1 MPGRAR
7 QARPAAQ
14 TPQLVNSGT
23 SGQLLRCLYTPW
35 EGPRDNG
42 VARRCRLPVRT
53 FTWLGWKE
61 GWDRRGLNKEA
72 SGVWGAVNHLLPPPG
87 HDVRTVWRFPRCACP
102 SAMRPSHRGQPR
114 LPDPTGGAALA
125 GDSFLLLKEW
135 QAEAASGP
143 PCEAG
148 SRMEKDSRPH
158 LLRPKFLQ
166 LPRYPEVSLRTLCF
180 QEHQAPEPQLC
191 PNRSPPGLSILP
203 WQSWLGRD
211 TSWELDEAPCGCI
224 QGA

>member
-35 EGPRDNG
+35 EGPRDNS

-102 SAMRPSHRGQPR
+102 SAMRPSLRGQPR

-158 LLRPKFLQ
+158 LLRPKFLR